1 MYLFLTASFPKQRKE
16 QLEHGL
22 VPASLSTFS
31 HTPQVSSGFRVV
43 INGGEKFE
51 ASNWALCETL
61 CTQERVHFWIAPLHQ
76 VSYLCN
82 PCWRGRGRYFLLV
95 GIRLLL
101 RERLCMKL
109 DFIGM
114 LSCSRTLCRH
124 FPCSKNEVKNL
135 ELLKK
140 VRDTVFYNLEQGT
153 CWIIRFCI
161 SIQKWTRIPDR
172 LLAHIHIP
180 PLSHRLES
188 LKAKERK
195 LQNQ

>member
-1 MYLFLTASFPKQRKE
+1 M
-16 QLEHGL
+16 
-22 VPASLSTFS
+22 
-31 HTPQVSSGFRVV
+31 
-43 INGGEKFE
+43 
-51 ASNWALCETL
+51 
-61 CTQERVHFWIAPLHQ
+61 
-76 VSYLCN
+76 
-82 PCWRGRGRYFLLV
+82 LV
-95 GIRLLL
+95 GIRLQL

-109 DFIGM
+109 YFIGM

-153 CWIIRFCI
+153 CWIIRFYI

-180 PLSHRLES
+180 PLPHRLES

-195 LQNQ
+195 LLAFSLWKVYISLPHCFELFHHGHKKPHQAQTERRIVSSRPTRPRRRLGNVI